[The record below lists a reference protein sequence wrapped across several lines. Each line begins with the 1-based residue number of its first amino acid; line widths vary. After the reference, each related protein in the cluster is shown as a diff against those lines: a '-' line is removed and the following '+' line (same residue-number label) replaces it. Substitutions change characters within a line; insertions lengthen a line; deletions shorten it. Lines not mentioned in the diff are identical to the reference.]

1 MRAPLPIVVCLLGF
15 AGVSSSNLGCGS
27 SGGTTDA
34 SGTAGGGGSGGAA
47 GGSGGRGAAGAA
59 GGQAGGASGAGGVGA
74 SAGAGGVAGNGA
86 AGSGG
91 AAAGSGGGAAGSGG
105 GAAGSGGGAAGA
117 GGGAAGSGGAGGAT
131 CSEPAPCEGY
141 DNSPDANLKAAIT
154 CLSPDSAASNA
165 GFTLAIFGHH
175 LATGATNYAIVTIGG
190 GVALNG
196 VPASACHL
204 DVTVPASAIAS
215 PGQFPVVV
223 SPGGRVQ
230 DSTAAALTVR

>member
-1 MRAPLPIVVCLLGF
+1 MRSPLPIVVCLLGF
-15 AGVSSSNLGCGS
+15 AVVASSNLGCGS

-34 SGTAGGGGSGGAA
+34 SGAAGGGGSGGAA

-59 GGQAGGASGAGGVGA
+59 GGQAGGAAGAGGAGA
-74 SAGAGGVAGNGA
+74 SAGAGGVAG
-86 AGSGG
+86 GG
-91 AAAGSGGGAAGSGG
+91 AGGLIGGRGGGAAGSGG
-105 GAAGSGGGAAGA
+105 GAAGSGGA
-117 GGGAAGSGGAGGAT
+117 GGST
-131 CSEPAPCEGY
+131 CGEPAPCEGY

-175 LATGATNYAIVTIGG
+175 LATGAADYAIVTIGG

-196 VPASACHL
+196 IPASACHL
-204 DVTVPASAIAS
+204 DVTVPASAIGS

-230 DSTAAALTVR
+230 SSAAATLTVR